1 MEPAQAATAPA
12 KSKRQQKKD
21 LRKAIA
27 IAATPSNVPRA
38 SRVSVRRV
46 DLWSVLKVSLCFYV
60 AALVVILAAGIVAW
74 LIVDAAGGIASFEDF
89 MGDLVSARNY
99 RLVPGELLVGSILV
113 GVVLAALLTIIT
125 VVAAAL
131 YNLFS
136 ELVGGVEVELV
147 ESQG

>member
-1 MEPAQAATAPA
+1 MEPAPAATAPA

-27 IAATPSNVPRA
+27 IAPNSVPRA

-46 DLWSVLKVSLCFYV
+46 DLWTVLKVSLCFYV

-99 RLVPGELLVGSILV
+99 RLVPGELLIGSILV
-113 GVVLAALLTIIT
+113 GVVLAALLTIVT
-125 VVAAAL
+125 VIAAAL

-136 ELVGGVEVELV
+136 DLVGGVEVELV
-147 ESQG
+147 ETQS